1 MAITEKLIAGQRVL
15 VVDTIGDF
23 KRALD
28 LDCPIEAP
36 PEVARVAEA
45 VLLRSGI
52 ITPDEVPPKVMES
65 SGRQPG

>member
-45 VLLRSGI
+45 